1 MLWQFMQGQAALE
14 CISLK
19 SENLKAKELYG
30 GKRYRSFDF
39 ESKRIY
45 GQKTIKLSIDG
56 GFGCPNREGGR
67 GGCIFCSQ
75 AGSGEFTGSMTGLPF
90 SIGRQLEI
98 QRELLSKKWNQG
110 RYIAYFQNFTNTY
123 GPIDVLRERYE
134 EACAPQWISGMALAT
149 RPDCLS
155 GEVLELLSQIKK
167 LEWVELGLQTVV
179 SGEKI
184 NRGYDNQVFQQGVR
198 ALQERGIPVVAH
210 VIFGLPGESREDM
223 LKSVAYAA
231 EAGIWGIKLHMLYVD
246 RTAPLFAVYQKQPFP
261 LLTREEYVDIVC
273 EALAILPEQVVI
285 HRLTGDGKRENLIAP
300 LWTADKLRVLSE
312 INRVMAEKQYMQGCK
327 ALW

>member
-1 MLWQFMQGQAALE
+1 M
-14 CISLK
+14 K
-19 SENLKAKELYG
+19 SDNLKAKELYG

-56 GFGCPNREGGR
+56 GFGCPNRAEGK

-75 AGSGEFTGSMTGLPF
+75 AGSGEFTGSMARLPF
-90 SIGRQLEI
+90 SIEKQLEI
-98 QRELLSKKWNQG
+98 QRELLSKKWKQG

-123 GPIDVLRERYE
+123 GPIDVLRKRYQ

-155 GEVLELLSQIKK
+155 EEVLELLSQTKK

-184 NRGYDNQVFQQGVR
+184 NRGYDNCVFQQGVQR
-198 ALQERGIPVVAH
+198 LKERGIPVVAH

-223 LKSVAYAA
+223 LKSVAYAVK
-231 EAGIWGIKLHMLYVD
+231 AGIWGIKLHMLYVD
-246 RTAPLFAVYQKQPFP
+246 CTAPLYQVYKGHPFP
-261 LLTREEYVDIVC
+261 LLTRGEYVDIVC
-273 EALAILPEQVVI
+273 EALAILPERIVV

-312 INRVMAEKQYMQGCK
+312 IDRVMREKQYWQGCK
-327 ALW
+327 EL

>member
-1 MLWQFMQGQAALE
+1 M
-14 CISLK
+14 K
-19 SENLKAKELYG
+19 SDNLKAKELYG

-56 GFGCPNREGGR
+56 GFGCPNRAEGK

-75 AGSGEFTGSMTGLPF
+75 AGSGEFTGSMARLPF
-90 SIGRQLEI
+90 SIEKQLEI
-98 QRELLSKKWNQG
+98 QRELLSKKWKQG

-123 GPIDVLRERYE
+123 GPIDVLRKRYQ

-155 GEVLELLSQIKK
+155 EEVLELLSQTKK

-184 NRGYDNQVFQQGVR
+184 NRGYDNCVFQQGVQR
-198 ALQERGIPVVAH
+198 LKERGIPVVAH

-223 LKSVAYAA
+223 LKSVAYAVK
-231 EAGIWGIKLHMLYVD
+231 AGIWGIKLHMLYVD
-246 RTAPLFAVYQKQPFP
+246 CTAPLYQVYKSHPFP
-261 LLTREEYVDIVC
+261 LLTRGEYVDIVC
-273 EALAILPEQVVI
+273 EALAILPERIVV

-312 INRVMAEKQYMQGCK
+312 IDRVMREKQYWQGCK
-327 ALW
+327 EL

>member
-1 MLWQFMQGQAALE
+1 M
-14 CISLK
+14 K
-19 SENLKAKELYG
+19 SDNLKAKELYG

-56 GFGCPNREGGR
+56 GFGCPNRAEGK

-75 AGSGEFTGSMTGLPF
+75 AGSGEFTGSMARLPF
-90 SIGRQLEI
+90 SIEKQLEI
-98 QRELLSKKWNQG
+98 QKELLSKKWKQG

-123 GPIDVLRERYE
+123 GPIDVLRKRYQ

-155 GEVLELLSQIKK
+155 EEVLELLSQTKK

-184 NRGYDNQVFQQGVR
+184 NRGYDNCVFQQGVQR
-198 ALQERGIPVVAH
+198 LKERGIPVVAH

-223 LKSVAYAA
+223 LKSVAYAVK
-231 EAGIWGIKLHMLYVD
+231 AGIWGIKLHMLYVD
-246 RTAPLFAVYQKQPFP
+246 CTAPLYQVYKGHPFP
-261 LLTREEYVDIVC
+261 LLTRGEYVDIVC
-273 EALAILPEQVVI
+273 EALAILPERIVV

-312 INRVMAEKQYMQGCK
+312 IDRVMREKQYWQGCK
-327 ALW
+327 EL